1 MATVRV
7 ETVLSVP
14 DHAVWEAVADVGAV
28 HERLLPGRVAAV
40 RMDGDT
46 RVLTMP
52 DGWEV
57 RELIV
62 AVDHDQRRLAYAVVE
77 GQRLPLTYHHASFQV
92 FPEPGGSRL
101 VWTTD
106 VLPHPMAAAVE
117 ARVSRGIEEI
127 KQVLEAAQGV
137 GNSSS
142 GRSFM

>member
-7 ETVLSVP
+7 ETALSVS
-14 DHAVWEAVADVGAV
+14 AQAAWEAVADVGAV
-28 HERLLPGRVAAV
+28 HERLLPGRVAAA
-40 RMDGDT
+40 RMEGDT
-46 RVLTMP
+46 RILTMP

-62 AVDHDQRRLAYAVVE
+62 AVDHEQRRLAYAVVG

-92 FPEPGGSRL
+92 FPEGDSSRL

-106 VLPHPMAAAVE
+106 VLPHPMAAHVE

-127 KQVLEAAQGV
+127 KEALEA
-137 GNSSS
+137 
-142 GRSFM
+142 